1 MIGGKFLE
9 RTRIAKPDSSPEKPV
24 YYGPQDFYIGAI
36 VIVFKHRFKIVNAD
50 KYVLDFAENHADQ
63 FPGACVKMHQKG
75 VKLHKTCVN

>member
-1 MIGGKFLE
+1 ME

-63 FPGACVKMHQKG
+63 FPGACVK
-75 VKLHKTCVN
+75 LHKNQGNNTKYV